1 MIRAIEG
8 RNNQSLKL
16 ARKLQKKKHRRERG
30 LYVVEGLDLLLAGLE
45 AGELPAEVLVRED
58 LFERLPAE
66 LLEDARED
74 ELDVGICSPET
85 LAAASSLGGAAD
97 IVALFEM
104 PEHSLAD
111 LEPSAGLTVFL
122 LGVGDPGNVGTVIR
136 SAAAFGAGGVA
147 LSPGSADPHS
157 PKALRAAMG
166 SQFLIPVVTEVSPE
180 DLVGKLLAD
189 QKRLGGPGG
198 GRASASGGRG
208 AAAGP
213 QIPGAL
219 PLVILADPQAAAHL
233 GKTPLGPPAVLVLG
247 SERGGLEEMLMAA
260 GAAGFPSER
269 VREVAI
275 GQARFD
281 SLNLAMAASIFLY
294 DLSGSG
300 SRGI

>member
-30 LYVVEGLDLLLAGLE
+30 LYVVEGMDLLLAGLE

-58 LFERLPAE
+58 LLERLPAE

-74 ELDVGICSPET
+74 ELDVGVCSADT

-97 IVALFEM
+97 VVALFEM

-166 SQFLIPVVTEVSPE
+166 SQFLIPVVTEVSSQ

-189 QKRLGGPGG
+189 EKRFGVPGG
-198 GRASASGGRG
+198 RNAPTGRE
-208 AAAGP
+208 AAASP
-213 QIPGAL
+213 QIPEAL
-219 PLVILADPQAAAHL
+219 PWLILADPQAVSHL
-233 GKTPLGPPAVLVLG
+233 GKVPLGPPAVLVLG
-247 SERGGLEEMLMAA
+247 SERGGLEEMLKAA
-260 GAAGFPSER
+260 RAAGFPSER
-269 VREVAI
+269 VREIAI

-294 DLSGSG
+294 ELSGSG